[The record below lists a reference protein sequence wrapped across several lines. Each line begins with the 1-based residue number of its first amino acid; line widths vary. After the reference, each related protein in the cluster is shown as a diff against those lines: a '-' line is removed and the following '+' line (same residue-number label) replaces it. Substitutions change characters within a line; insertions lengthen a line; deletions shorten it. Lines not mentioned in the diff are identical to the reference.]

1 MELFDNMFEREL
13 KVVEDIWN
21 FEVGKGDHFLNHK

>member
-13 KVVEDIWN
+13 KVVDDIWN
-21 FEVGKGDHFLNHK
+21 FEVKQGESLLKP

>member
-13 KVVEDIWN
+13 RVVNDMWN
-21 FEVGKGDHFLNHK
+21 FEVREGDYF